1 MDNPSI
7 QDRLHEEVKA
17 SLGPSG
23 TLKKNAFDSLP
34 YLKVPPPYSYPIYNP
49 DYNIPHFEEMLACSD
64 KNVSM
69 QQTLIQAVIKETL
82 RFGSPASANARYY
95 HVITLNCL

>member
-34 YLKVPPPYSYPIYNP
+34 YLKVPPPYSYPIHDP
-49 DYNIPHFEEMLACSD
+49 DCNSLQFVAMSAVSD
-64 KNVSM
+64 QKSM
-69 QQTLIQAVIKETL
+69 A
-82 RFGSPASANARYY
+82 GSDQK
-95 HVITLNCL
+95 H